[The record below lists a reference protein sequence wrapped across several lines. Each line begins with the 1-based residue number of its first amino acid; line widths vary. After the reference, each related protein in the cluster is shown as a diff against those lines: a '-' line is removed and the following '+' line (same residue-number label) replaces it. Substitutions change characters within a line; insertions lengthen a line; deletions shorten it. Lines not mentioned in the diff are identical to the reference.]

1 MGIERITCLPAVLIT
16 TLLAFL
22 LASTGGRASEI
33 SGAAGVVCVDGAHV
47 VTVAGSYY
55 YGIAGEYD
63 HIVLER
69 QAIGVCEPNVF
80 LEDTPLLF
88 EPVDQVGYASYT
100 ATVTV
105 VPPRGDVVYRYLPRI
120 VRPDGSR
127 VSLIHFCDADSR
139 SYALTD
145 CDTAPFLRG
154 RVEMEWDGWSAYVFR
169 ITACDGD
176 CWTEPHFETLSQE
189 TLTALAGEP
198 AFGLVGRVVDLFGP
212 RTYCGML
219 GDPGHT
225 LTRVARTVGDA
236 CGPVPAESVGWGA
249 VKAMY
254 R

>member
-1 MGIERITCLPAVLIT
+1 MAFMSAVAV
-16 TLLAFL
+16 AFL
-22 LASTGGRASEI
+22 FVPGDVRASDI
-33 SGAAGVVCVDGAHV
+33 SGAAGVACVDGAHV

-55 YGIAGEYD
+55 NGVAGEYD

-69 QAIGVCEPNVF
+69 QSIGVCEPDVI
-80 LEDTPLLF
+80 LEDAPLPF
-88 EPVDQVGYASYT
+88 EPVAHVGYASFT
-100 ATVTV
+100 ATVTI
-105 VPPRGDVVYRYLPRI
+105 VPPRGDVAYRYLPRI

-127 VSLIHFCDADSR
+127 APLIHFCDADSR

-145 CDTAPFLRG
+145 CGTAPFLRG
-154 RVEMEWDGWSAYVFR
+154 RVEMEWDGWSAFVFR
-169 ITACDGD
+169 ITACEGD
-176 CWTEPHFETLSQE
+176 CWTEPHYETLSE
-189 TLTALAGEP
+189 ATLTALAGEP
-198 AFGLVGRVVDLFGP
+198 AFGLVGRVVDVYGP